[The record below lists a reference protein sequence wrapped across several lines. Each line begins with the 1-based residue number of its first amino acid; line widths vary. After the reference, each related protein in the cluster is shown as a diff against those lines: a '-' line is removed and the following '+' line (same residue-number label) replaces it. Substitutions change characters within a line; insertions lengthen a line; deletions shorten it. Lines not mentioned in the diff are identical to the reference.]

1 METLVDQG
9 LELPGREPAS
19 DLGSDQGSSEA
30 SWSPATARVS
40 AAVLGVGGNA
50 AGHTLDQTLC

>member
-9 LELPGREPAS
+9 LELPGREPTS
-19 DLGSDQGSSEA
+19 DLGSERGPSKA

-40 AAVLGVGGNA
+40 AAVLGGGGSA